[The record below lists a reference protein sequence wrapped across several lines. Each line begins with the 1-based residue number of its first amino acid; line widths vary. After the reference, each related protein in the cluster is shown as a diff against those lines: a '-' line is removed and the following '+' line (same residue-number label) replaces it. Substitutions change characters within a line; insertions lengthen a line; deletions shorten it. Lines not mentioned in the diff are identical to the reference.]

1 MSDSQVDSLSKVE
14 FPQASPDSPL
24 KGQNALVTGASYGIG
39 AHLAAQGVNIA
50 ITARSKDKLER
61 LATEL
66 HRRYGVIV
74 AVIPADL
81 MKARDRDSILP
92 AATHALG
99 ELDILVNNAGVLRGG
114 PLHLRDK
121 RDISRM
127 FVTNCIAGTE
137 LTHDILPGMLW
148 RRSGHIITIASIAGI
163 ASLPYMAV
171 YAATKAAN
179 VLFNLT
185 LQTELQNTGV
195 SSVPTRFDEGVLD
208 ATPCR
213 LLSISA
219 RQTKKDCQRS
229 WVQLGS
235 KTAQTAGKTTVWQT
249 PESKTSQQHF
259 QTRARRMRASGQE

>member
-1 MSDSQVDSLSKVE
+1 
-14 FPQASPDSPL
+14 
-24 KGQNALVTGASYGIG
+24 
-39 AHLAAQGVNIA
+39 
-50 ITARSKDKLER
+50 
-61 LATEL
+61 
-66 HRRYGVIV
+66 
-74 AVIPADL
+74 
-81 MKARDRDSILP
+81 
-92 AATHALG
+92 
-99 ELDILVNNAGVLRGG
+99 
-114 PLHLRDK
+114 
-121 RDISRM
+121 M

-137 LTHDILPGMLW
+137 LTHDILPGMLL

-213 LLSISA
+213 LLSISV

-235 KTAQTAGKTTVWQT
+235 KTAQKPGKTRVWQI
-249 PESKTSQQHF
+249 PES
-259 QTRARRMRASGQE
+259 RASQPHSQILRNLQNLHLRFKSGRRLHKSLANSRNRHLDRPETDQNLARPELTLTLSRGPRSS